1 MLHNFFAAPDFLAL
15 LRFWDR
21 VRAASGVAV
30 WDGDFAI
37 VPAELLPN
45 LIVAA
50 WSPVPV
56 YRYVG
61 RECADRFG
69 ADPTGLPVLETLG
82 GAYGRYIRTLGD
94 EVIERRAP
102 IFSASVLEVGDEVTV
117 TGRLFAPF
125 AAAPAAAPSMVMSV
139 QLFSRAAFKPN
150 AVGRS
155 GFVNEN
161 QRLLIA
167 GVPEVCA
174 RLDEAR
180 RYHHLA
186 RFVSA
191 RPQASEWDDVARHLA
206 SGALVALTPFRDDDG

>member
-21 VRAASGVAV
+21 VLAPSGVAV

-69 ADPTGLPVLETLG
+69 ADPTGLPILETLG

-102 IFSASVLEVGDEVTV
+102 LLSA
-117 TGRLFAPF
+117 R
-125 AAAPAAAPSMVMSV
+125 APASRGRGGGPRRLVSPLAPPPP
-139 QLFSRAAFKPN
+139 RAP
-150 AVGRS
+150 R
-155 GFVNEN
+155 
-161 QRLLIA
+161 A
-167 GVPEVCA
+167 GGKAE
-174 RLDEAR
+174 
-180 RYHHLA
+180 
-186 RFVSA
+186 RFL
-191 RPQASEWDDVARHLA
+191 P
-206 SGALVALTPFRDDDG
+206 P

>member
-21 VRAASGVAV
+21 VRAPSGVAV

-94 EVIERRAP
+94 EVMERRDC
-102 IFSASVLEVGDEVTV
+102 ASVSLT
-117 TGRLFAPF
+117 LAPGG
-125 AAAPAAAPSMVMSV
+125 PSKTRT
-139 QLFSRAAFKPN
+139 RA
-150 AVGRS
+150 VS
-155 GFVNEN
+155 GHTP
-161 QRLLIA
+161 R
-167 GVPEVCA
+167 
-174 RLDEAR
+174 AR
-180 RYHHLA
+180 RA
-186 RFVSA
+186 RRTAYRSSDCLCA
-191 RPQASEWDDVARHLA
+191 P
-206 SGALVALTPFRDDDG
+206 

>member
-21 VRAASGVAV
+21 VRAPSGVAV

-69 ADPTGLPVLETLG
+69 ADPTGLPNGTFTGTVILFVTTEQLIEMLFIKERG
-82 GAYGRYIRTLGD
+82 EDPSDLIID
-94 EVIERRAP
+94 MIER
-102 IFSASVLEVGDEVTV
+102 FYLQHE
-117 TGRLFAPF
+117 
-125 AAAPAAAPSMVMSV
+125 
-139 QLFSRAAFKPN
+139 
-150 AVGRS
+150 
-155 GFVNEN
+155 
-161 QRLLIA
+161 
-167 GVPEVCA
+167 
-174 RLDEAR
+174 
-180 RYHHLA
+180 
-186 RFVSA
+186 
-191 RPQASEWDDVARHLA
+191 
-206 SGALVALTPFRDDDG
+206 

>member
-1 MLHNFFAAPDFLAL
+1 MLHNFCAAPDFVGL
-15 LRFWDR
+15 LRLWDR

-94 EVIERRAP
+94 EVMERRAAGA
-102 IFSASVLEVGDEVTV
+102 SAL
-117 TGRLFAPF
+117 LP
-125 AAAPAAAPSMVMSV
+125 APAGAPPGTRPAGRP
-139 QLFSRAAFKPN
+139 LPPPPRGRPRARLGRRAAV
-150 AVGRS
+150 AARS
-155 GFVNEN
+155 
-161 QRLLIA
+161 
-167 GVPEVCA
+167 
-174 RLDEAR
+174 
-180 RYHHLA
+180 H
-186 RFVSA
+186 
-191 RPQASEWDDVARHLA
+191 RP
-206 SGALVALTPFRDDDG
+206 P

>member
-1 MLHNFFAAPDFLAL
+1 MLHNFFAAPDFIAL

-94 EVIERRAP
+94 EVMERRARRSP
-102 IFSASVLEVGDEVTV
+102 PPARPARA
-117 TGRLFAPF
+117 GRARSRP
-125 AAAPAAAPSMVMSV
+125 ARAAPPAPP
-139 QLFSRAAFKPN
+139 R
-150 AVGRS
+150 
-155 GFVNEN
+155 
-161 QRLLIA
+161 
-167 GVPEVCA
+167 
-174 RLDEAR
+174 
-180 RYHHLA
+180 
-186 RFVSA
+186 A
-191 RPQASEWDDVARHLA
+191 RPRPRARG
-206 SGALVALTPFRDDDG
+206 GALPPAPPHPH